1 MMIDIQEL
9 VSATNFGRLMA
20 VFLWIYALMSP
31 ISGIFATNSIQ
42 VLFGFYPSQEHFFQI
57 QGGVFHI
64 VMAFGYLMPAYDLKR
79 FDSLVVFTIIVKLFA
94 TIFLF
99 LYFILGSSNWL
110 IFVSG
115 LVDFLMSLI
124 VFYLYKK
131 YSEVSFNLGTRI

>member
-1 MMIDIQEL
+1 MKLNYDKLLRLFLIAISIHSFL
-9 VSATNFGRLMA
+9 VGLG
-20 VFLWIYALMSP
+20 L
-31 ISGIFATNSIQ
+31 IFATNSIR

-124 VFYLYKK
+124 VFYLYRK

>member
-1 MMIDIQEL
+1 MKLNYDKLLRLFLIAISIHSFL
-9 VSATNFGRLMA
+9 VGLG
-20 VFLWIYALMSP
+20 L
-31 ISGIFATNSIQ
+31 IFATNSIQ